1 VKISMDGRDRVYD
14 NIFVERLWRTVKY
27 EEVYLHH
34 YEDLDEAWARLGR
47 YFAFYNRERPHQSLG
62 RRTPHEAYFDARE
75 ATGGPEIAHAVS
87 TPVALRAPSV
97 ATAPHTASSL
107 NHPNSGRDIGKGLL
121 VRRRE
126 EQDVPSCVHIAV
138 EHCYANCI
146 HLSVNFSRNV

>member
-1 VKISMDGRDRVYD
+1 MDGRDRVYD

-107 NHPNSGRDIGKGLL
+107 NHPNSGRDIGKGFTRPPARRAGRTKLRAHRSGTLL
-121 VRRRE
+121 RE
-126 EQDVPSCVHIAV
+126 LYPLISE
-138 EHCYANCI
+138 
-146 HLSVNFSRNV
+146 F